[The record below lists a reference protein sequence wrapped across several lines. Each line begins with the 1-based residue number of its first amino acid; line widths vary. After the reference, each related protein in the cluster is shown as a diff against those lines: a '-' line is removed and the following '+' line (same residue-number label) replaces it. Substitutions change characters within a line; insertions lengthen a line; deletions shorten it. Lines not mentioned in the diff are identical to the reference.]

1 MTRRPQTPRKT
12 PTARAPFRLSG
23 RWAAAIFALLVA
35 LLFHDVALEGMTFV
49 SPDTTAPAGFVRV
62 GEQTLY
68 GEHAYPLWNPF
79 VFLGMPS
86 YASGAYNPLIYPP
99 DWPLAL
105 VAKVIPL
112 PDMIW
117 LLLYYFLGA
126 FFTFLLARE
135 WGARP
140 EGALLAGAAY
150 VFAPNLVAVGSHGH
164 GSQLVNSAYVPL
176 LLWLAARW
184 MRRGGVHHLGWLAL
198 AGGFQMLRG
207 HVQIAFYTWLAIA
220 LWLVVAVIAAAM
232 RRGDDDAPPLGVV
245 VGRAFAVGGAM
256 AVAFGIAAV
265 YNLPLRDYAR
275 YSIRGGGPDGG
286 VGMDY
291 ATAWSLGP
299 WELPTIVLPGYAG
312 FANPT
317 YWGGMPF
324 TDYPNAY
331 VGMVA
336 VVAAIPALL
345 TRGAPQAFAL
355 VLMLLSLGIAF
366 GRHFP
371 LYGFLY
377 DHLPLFNKFR
387 IPVMVIVLF
396 QLGIALALSW
406 GVSRV
411 LDEGAARRAGGAAR
425 AEGGAGGRLLL
436 GVAIALGLLMVVGL
450 MAQDA
455 WRAGYL
461 ANALRHGQA
470 MNPSYSP
477 DAAAAA
483 YQGFV
488 GDLARVGLLGLLA
501 AGALVLARRGSL
513 PPLVVSGILLVL
525 LLVEIWPVSARVMA
539 PVIGAPAQNRIEQ
552 ERDDVVTLL
561 EAAGPPGSFRILP
574 LNPQEFQSNRYAG
587 FAIASVGGYHAAK
600 PRLAQIFI
608 ASRRVDN
615 LNWMRLLNVR
625 YVLVDAILD
634 TPGLR
639 EVLRGQRMI
648 VYENGAA
655 LPRATVVGSYRV
667 ATADST
673 IIDSVAYG
681 GDPALTT
688 WLVKD
693 PGLTLG
699 PVEGAKTTITKYG
712 LNEVTVDVETPGP
725 GLLRLA
731 DLWYPDWTAKVDGR
745 PAEVLRADFLLR
757 AVAVPAGRHQV
768 AFRFESASVRT
779 GLWVSIAS
787 LLASVALIAWGAWAA
802 RRPRPAREPVAAAV
816 GTA

>member
-1 MTRRPQTPRKT
+1 MTRRPTTPKK
-12 PTARAPFRLSG
+12 PATARAPFQFDA
-23 RWAAAIFALLVA
+23 RWAAALYALLVA

-68 GEHAYPLWNPF
+68 GEKTYPLWNPF

-105 VAKVIPL
+105 LARVVPL

-126 FFTFLLARE
+126 LFTYLLARE

-220 LWLVVAVIAAAM
+220 LWLVVDLVASLL
-232 RRGDDDAPPLGVV
+232 RRGDRPPRVV
-245 VGRAFAVGGAM
+245 VTRALAVGGAM
-256 AVAFGIAAV
+256 VLAFGLAAV
-265 YNLPLRDYAR
+265 YNLPLRDYAK

-299 WELPTIVLPGYAG
+299 WELPTIVVPGYAG

-336 VVAAIPALL
+336 VVAALPALL

-355 VLMLLSLGIAF
+355 VLALFSLGIAF

-396 QLGIALALSW
+396 QLGVALALSW

-411 LDEGAARRAGGAAR
+411 LDDGEARRAAKSPAKPAGDL
-425 AEGGAGGRLLL
+425 GGRLLI
-436 GVAIALGLLMVVGL
+436 GVAAALALALLMSMMG
-450 MAQDA
+450 QDA
-455 WRAGYL
+455 LRAGYMET
-461 ANALRHGQA
+461 ALRHGRA
-470 MNPSYSP
+470 ANPGYSP
-477 DAAAAA
+477 EAAAVA

-488 GDLARVGLLGLLA
+488 GDLARVCMLGLLA
-501 AGALVLARRGSL
+501 VGALLLARRGSL
-513 PPLVVSGILLVL
+513 PPLVLSLVLLVL

-539 PVIGAPAQNRIEQ
+539 PVIGAPSQNQIER
-552 ERDDVVTLL
+552 ERDDLVQRL
-561 EAAGPPGSFRILP
+561 EGAGPPGSYRILP
-574 LNPQEFQSNRYAG
+574 LNGQEFQSNRYAG
-587 FAIASVGGYHAAK
+587 FGIASVGGYHAAK
-600 PRLAQIFI
+600 PRLIQDLI
-608 ASRRVDN
+608 SSGRLDN
-615 LNWMRLLNVR
+615 LTWMRLLNVR

-639 EVLRGQRMI
+639 EVHRGPRMI
-648 VYENGAA
+648 IYENVAA
-655 LPRATVVGSYRV
+655 LPRATIVGSYRV
-667 ATADST
+667 APDSV
-673 IIDSVAYG
+673 IIDSIGRG
-681 GDPALTT
+681 GDPARTT
-688 WLVKD
+688 WLTRD

-699 PVEGAKTTITKYG
+699 PVEGATAQITKYS
-712 LNEVTVDVETPGP
+712 LNEVIVDVDTQAPT
-725 GLLRLA
+725 LLRLA
-731 DLWYPDWTAKVDGR
+731 DLWYPDWVARVDGR
-745 PAEVLRADFLLR
+745 AVEILRADYLLR
-757 AVAVPAGRHQV
+757 AVPVPAGRHQV
-768 AFRFESASVRT
+768 VFRFESPAMRI
-779 GLWVSIAS
+779 G
-787 LLASVALIAWGAWAA
+787 LLASLASLAAAIALIAWGMLQA
-802 RRPRPAREPVAAAV
+802 RRRPAAAREPIGAAGA
-816 GTA
+816 A